1 MLQQITWKDYWT
13 FIAVATS
20 IYWLIIVSFFYK
32 AEILAIAKWKNKTG
46 TPEGDSSLSLQREN
60 EKLSIEQTSLFNKDE
75 VADIDHFSEDEE
87 FFIEDEDLD
96 EINLTPEA
104 HALAIEI
111 VQIILLYLS
120 FWSFTL
126 ILKLILI
133 LLLKIHFVAIKPD
146 LVIIFSK
153 GIIEGVNVIIFA
165 PQFLHMKDEFL
176 RLIDILGTATF
187 AISGVFAAMQKRLD
201 LFGILII
208 AFITAIGGGTLRDML
223 IGDLPVNWMR
233 SMETPLIIL
242 GSAIIAILFRQTIH
256 NFQATLFIFDSLGL
270 GFLTVL
276 GMQKGISF
284 GLSPGICI
292 ALGTV
297 TGCFGGVIR
306 DILLNNIPLIF
317 KKEIYAT
324 ACILGGLVYFL
335 LLQTSFNIDWLD
347 VVAIILIF
355 LIRFLAVKFKLGLPV
370 IYRDERQ
377 VD

>member
-1 MLQQITWKDYWT
+1 MKCPFLHDPSLCKKILQH
-13 FIAVATS
+13 ATTNYLERLLD
-20 IYWLIIVSFFYK
+20 IHC
-32 AEILAIAKWKNKTG
+32 
-46 TPEGDSSLSLQREN
+46 SSHVY
-60 EKLSIEQTSLFNKDE
+60 F
-75 VADIDHFSEDEE
+75 
-87 FFIEDEDLD
+87 
-96 EINLTPEA
+96 
-104 HALAIEI
+104 
-111 VQIILLYLS
+111 QIILLYLS

-146 LVIIFSK
+146 LVIIFSN

-335 LLQTSFNIDWLD
+335 LLQTSFNKDWLD